1 MQYIR
6 ERLKKGRYRHP
17 MSFFFLNTIR
27 NVDSGKKFSV
37 LGSLPRPPNQG
48 LINTD
53 FYKGNDT
60 DRTQGGKR
68 LDDERNSYF
77 SQE

>member
-1 MQYIR
+1 
-6 ERLKKGRYRHP
+6 
-17 MSFFFLNTIR
+17 
-27 NVDSGKKFSV
+27 
-37 LGSLPRPPNQG
+37 